1 MRRIRLTQSASEDLE
16 ELWRYIAIEQESPK
30 AADNVL
36 DKIDEKLKLA
46 LLNPGIGESVNHL
59 RPGARRTIVH
69 RRFLVFYEDSNQGLI
84 VLRVL
89 HGSRLINV
97 ADFSNLK

>member
-36 DKIDEKLKLA
+36 DKIDEKLKLT
-46 LLNPGIGESVNHL
+46 LLNPGIGESVDHL
-59 RPGARRTIVH
+59 RACARRIIVH
-69 RRFLVFYEDSNQGLI
+69 RRFLVFYEDTNQGLI

-89 HGSRLINV
+89 HGSRLISAV
-97 ADFSNLK
+97 DFSNLK

>member
-1 MRRIRLTQSASEDLE
+1 MRRIRLTQSAFEDLA

-36 DKIDEKLKLA
+36 DKIDEKLQLA
-46 LLNPGIGESVNHL
+46 LLNPGIGESADHL
-59 RPGARRTIVH
+59 RAGARRTIVY
-69 RRFLVFYEDSNQGLI
+69 RRFLVFYEDTNQGLI

-89 HGSRLINV
+89 HGSRLV
-97 ADFSNLK
+97 SAADLSNLK